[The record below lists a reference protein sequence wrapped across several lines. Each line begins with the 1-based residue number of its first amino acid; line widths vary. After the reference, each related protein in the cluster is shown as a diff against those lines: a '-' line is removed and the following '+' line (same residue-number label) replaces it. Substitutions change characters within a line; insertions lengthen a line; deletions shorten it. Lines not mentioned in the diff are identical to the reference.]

1 MKLSPG
7 ALVAALAI
15 GLFVTAPAFAQPKAP
30 AHTQTKQKSAD
41 DGGGYVPGAA
51 ALEGQIMAPC
61 CWTQTIDIHGST
73 IANKLKREVRR
84 RLRAGESADSIKAD
98 LVRRYGKRILAVPPD
113 SPLKSVAVFMSLAM
127 GLAGIGAVGLLVHW
141 RRRGGEKQGEAE
153 GEGADDSGSSGEP
166 GSEEAGDSDEPEDSD
181 RDDLDARID
190 DELDRL

>member
-7 ALVAALAI
+7 AIVVALAI
-15 GLFVTAPAFAQPKAP
+15 GLFVTAPALAQSRTTAEPQAKHKTAR
-30 AHTQTKQKSAD
+30 AD
-41 DGGGYVPGAA
+41 GSGYVPGAA

-61 CWTQTIDIHGST
+61 CWTQTIDIHGSA
-73 IANKLKREVRR
+73 IADQLKREVRK

-113 SPLKSVAVFMSLAM
+113 SPLKSVAIFMSLAM

-141 RRRGGEKQGEAE
+141 RRRGGEKSRA
-153 GEGADDSGSSGEP
+153 DSGSDDP
-166 GSEEAGDSDEPEDSD
+166 GDPDEPEDAD
-181 RDDLDARID
+181 ADELDARID

>member
-7 ALVAALAI
+7 AFVAALAV
-15 GLFVTAPAFAQPKAP
+15 GLLVSATAYSQPKKTPLHAKT
-30 AHTQTKQKSAD
+30 AQKSAD
-41 DGGGYVPGAA
+41 DGGYVPGAA

-61 CWTQTIDIHGST
+61 CWTQTIDIHGSA
-73 IANKLKREVRR
+73 IANQLKREVRR

-141 RRRGGEKQGEAE
+141 RRRGSESQGDDGDGKKAE
-153 GEGADDSGSSGEP
+153 DA
-166 GSEEAGDSDEPEDSD
+166 DEPDDAD